1 VSSTVIDRKR
11 PIPGFKR
18 VNTQVWLN
26 ESGVRPLLG
35 GGLRNRAG
43 GEVAAGAAA
52 KLWWHTTLGGWQS
65 MRKAPLGDDAP
76 VITHYFTNRT
86 DQKEQLRAILDTPR
100 GEPVPVL
107 AWYGVA
113 GAGKSSLLRH
123 LRELLRTKYPDVPHA
138 LWEFREGAFEPERV
152 LTGLRNGL
160 VDWSV
165 DLPGRDFAFP
175 RFDVVRAMLS
185 MQLGELVPEAASAH
199 PAAAVGEVIAALL
212 QLAGE
217 PWAAA
222 LVGCLVALLGSTAVR
237 MLPKVRRWL
246 EAGGIREVAK
256 WRLME
261 PQELS
266 EQLVWAFASDLAEL
280 LTKYGRREPFARRAV
295 VFLDAYERLFAGM
308 EGGDAVQAQYRDAWV
323 REELVPY
330 LWEAKVQVII
340 AGRDRLRWEEE
351 RRFDSADLEQHLLG
365 GISNEDADAY
375 LTELGIEAGELRD
388 AILDASRESEEGV
401 HAFHYGLCIDIWR
414 ENEGRIE
421 PERFREMAS
430 AGDKDRKLARRFL
443 ESLPAEGGWQSL
455 VRGLSLPRWFDRESM
470 RAVRR
475 ELELPLAP
483 SEAWRRLCGFSFV
496 EEAEGVPGRYRMHSV
511 MRGVL
516 REEIEAEEREDTLRA
531 LEECH
536 GRQEEPGDAH
546 AAEAWYMRFCRDPRS
561 AADEWWGKVERPET
575 VAVARA
581 MLTWWDGIDL
591 EGEVPD
597 DEARA
602 HCLVLLANRLCDV
615 PQRDMRGP
623 LQRAIEHYEA
633 ALRIYTEEAAPQD
646 WATTQNNLG
655 VAYSDLPTGDRGE
668 NLRRAIEH
676 YEAALRVRTE
686 EAAPQ
691 EWAATQNNLG
701 TAYSDLPTGDRGE
714 NLRRAIECYKAALR
728 VRTEEAAPRQWAMTQ
743 NNLGNAYRDLPT
755 GDQGENLQRAIE
767 HYKAALRVRT
777 EEAAPGDWAM
787 TQNNLGNAYSDLP
800 TGDRGE
806 NLGQAIRCF
815 EAALRVYT
823 EEAAPQQWAT
833 VQNGLGVA
841 YSDLPTGD
849 RGENLRRAIEHYEAA
864 LRVYT
869 EEAAPH
875 QWAGTQ
881 NGLGLA
887 YSDLPT
893 GDRGENLRRAMECYE
908 AALRVYT
915 EEAAPQWWA
924 GIQNNLGL
932 AYSDLPT
939 GDRGEN
945 LRRAMECY
953 EAALRVYT
961 EKAAPHEWARTQNN
975 LGNAYQ
981 KLPTGDRGENLRQ
994 AIRCFEAA
1002 LRVCTEE
1009 AAPRDRVRTLG
1020 NAALALA
1027 EADDSRERLRA
1038 IPFAVEATRLDPD
1051 DPDTWDTLAYCYFK
1065 VERWSDAVE
1074 SWDRALALDPEW
1086 FTEHEY
1092 AQWRYD
1098 EAARRAAQA

>member
-1 VSSTVIDRKR
+1 M
-11 PIPGFKR
+11 
-18 VNTQVWLN
+18 L
-26 ESGVRPLLG
+26 
-35 GGLRNRAG
+35 
-43 GEVAAGAAA
+43 
-52 KLWWHTTLGGWQS
+52 
-65 MRKAPLGDDAP
+65 KAPLGDDAP
-76 VITHYFTNRT
+76 VITHYFTDRT
-86 DQKEQLRAILDTPR
+86 DQKERFRQALNARE
-100 GEPVPVL
+100 GEHVPVI
-107 AWYGVA
+107 AWYGVG
-113 GAGKSSLLRH
+113 GAGKSSLVRK
-123 LRELLRTKYPDVPHA
+123 LRELLRTEHPDVPHA
-138 LWEFREGAFEPERV
+138 LWDFNSGFDPEKV
-152 LTGLRNGL
+152 LTGLRNEL
-160 VDWSV
+160 AAWSQR
-165 DLPGRDFAFP
+165 LPGDDFTFP
-175 RFDVVRAMLS
+175 RFDLAQAVLAEKMGEAPLQGGTGTVGGAMEA
-185 MQLGELVPEAASAH
+185 LGELIPI
-199 PAAAVGEVIAALL
+199 PILNI
-212 QLAGE
+212 
-217 PWAAA
+217 
-222 LVGCLVALLGSTAVR
+222 LVGRLAAQGGEKLVNHVPRLR
-237 MLPKVRRWL
+237 KWL
-246 EAGGIREVAK
+246 EGAGGREVAK
-256 WRLME
+256 WRLMA

-266 EQLVWAFASDLAEL
+266 DRLVWAFASDLAEL
-280 LTKYGRREPFARRAV
+280 LDEHKVRPGCARRAV

-308 EGGDAVQAQYRDAWV
+308 EGGDAVQAQYRDVWV
-323 REELVPY
+323 QKELVPH
-330 LWEAKVQVII
+330 LWAAGVQVVI
-340 AGRDRLRWEEE
+340 AGRDRLRWEA
-351 RRFDSADLEQHLLG
+351 RGFDSADLEQHLLG
-365 GISNEDADAY
+365 GISNGDADAY

-388 AILDASRESEEGV
+388 AILDASRESAEGV

-421 PERFREMAS
+421 PERFRELAS
-430 AGDKDRKLARRFL
+430 AGDKDHKLTLRFL
-443 ESLPAEGGWQSL
+443 VSLPAEGGWQSL
-455 VRGLSLPRWFDRESM
+455 VRGLSLPRWFDRESLC
-470 RAVRR
+470 AVQGG
-475 ELELPLAP
+475 LKLSQDLA
-483 SEAWRRLCGFSFV
+483 SDEAWRRLCGFSFV

-516 REEIEAEEREDTLRA
+516 RGEIEAKERELALALGA

-536 GRQEEPGDAH
+536 TGRAVEPGDVH
-546 AAEAWYMRFCRDPRS
+546 AAEAWYMRFSRDPRS
-561 AADEWWGKVERPET
+561 AAWEWWGKVGRLAERPET

-591 EGEVPD
+591 EGEAPD

-602 HCLVLLANRLCDV
+602 YCLVLLANRLWDV
-615 PQRDMRGP
+615 PQRDIRGP
-623 LQRAIEHYEA
+623 LQRAIECYQA
-633 ALRIYTEEAAPQD
+633 ALRIYTEETAPQE

-655 VAYSDLPTGDRGE
+655 NAYSDLPTGDQGE
-668 NLRRAIEH
+668 NLRRAIER
-676 YEAALRVRTE
+676 YEAALRV
-686 EAAPQ
+686 
-691 EWAATQNNLG
+691 
-701 TAYSDLPTGDRGE
+701 Y
-714 NLRRAIECYKAALR
+714 
-728 VRTEEAAPRQWAMTQ
+728 TEEAAPRQWAMTQ

>member
-1 VSSTVIDRKR
+1 MN
-11 PIPGFKR
+11 R
-18 VNTQVWLN
+18 VC
-26 ESGVRPLLG
+26 VRCLAAACG
-35 GGLRNRAG
+35 IGRG

-388 AILDASRESEEGV
+388 AILDASRESAEGV

-421 PERFREMAS
+421 PERFRELAS
-430 AGDKDRKLARRFL
+430 AGDKDHKLTLRFL

-516 REEIEAEEREDTLRA
+516 REEIEAKERELALALGA

-536 GRQEEPGDAH
+536 TGRAVEPGDVH
-546 AAEAWYMRFCRDPRS
+546 AAEAWYMRFSRDPRS
-561 AADEWWGKVERPET
+561 AAWEWEDEVERLVERPET